1 MPAMEERNTKSP
13 FLPSHPSR
21 KWLLGAV
28 CTRSFMWGLLAYM
41 LAHTAVGAEVVV
53 TRAPDSIMHT
63 PSEEILSA
71 CNLTVPSRDVTHGE
85 FGVKATGA
93 GCHSIAPQL
102 GFDVYQNDG
111 LTFVAS
117 HVGFAGTRV
126 RIEADDGNKII
137 ASMRTDA
144 VISLANTLFNK
155 ESFWSTQHT
164 DRLIIFEG
172 FGGSLFFDRK
182 RRAFCTFRVPLWPEL
197 NPLRDYYVLDDGSL
211 VFVDWDKYNSST
223 VKRRVSWTTLD
234 EICPP
239 V

>member
-1 MPAMEERNTKSP
+1 MEGRNRNSAIASS
-13 FLPSHPSR
+13 LRSR
-21 KWLLGAV
+21 QSLISGFCDA
-28 CTRSFMWGLLAYM
+28 RSLVRAGLLAYT

-53 TRAPDSIMHT
+53 KKAPDSIMHT
-63 PSEEILSA
+63 PSEAILSA
-71 CNLTVPSRDVTHGE
+71 CNLTVPGRDETHGE
-85 FGVKATGA
+85 SGLKATDV
-93 GCHSIAPQL
+93 GCHGIVRQL
-102 GFDVYQNDG
+102 GFNVYQNDD

-117 HVGFAGTRV
+117 HVGLAGTGV
-126 RIEADDGNKII
+126 HIDAEQGNEVI
-137 ASMRTDA
+137 ASMRADG

-155 ESFWSTQHT
+155 ESFWSTRHT

-223 VKRRVSWTTLD
+223 VKRRVSSTTID
-234 EICPP
+234 EICPSA
-239 V
+239 